1 MPGALRAGLKAYQL
15 GELAEHLGAE
25 LKGDPE
31 QTISGLSTLDQS
43 GPADLS
49 FLSNPAYRSRLATT
63 QAGAVIL
70 APDIADDC
78 PVSALIL
85 DNPYLGFA
93 RISLLFDDR
102 PVPKPGC
109 DASAVISESA
119 QIDSSASIGPGCIV
133 GDGAVIGANSALG
146 AGCILGE
153 GARIGSDC
161 FLHPRVTIAHR
172 VVIGD
177 RVTVQ
182 SGAVIGSDGFGFA
195 PDAGSWHRIAQIGG
209 VQIGN
214 DVEIGAN
221 TTIDRGALD
230 DTVIEDGV
238 ILDNQIQV
246 AHNVRIGAYTAV
258 AGCTAIAGSVAIG
271 KHCTIGGGSGIA
283 GHLEIADH
291 VHVAGMSMVSGNI
304 RKAGAYAS
312 GPGGVIPMDQWRK
325 NVVRFRKLDD
335 MARRIQALERKT
347 GDRGD

>member
-1 MPGALRAGLKAYQL
+1 MPGALQPGLESYLL
-15 GELAEHLGAE
+15 GELAEYLGAE
-25 LKGDPE
+25 LKGDPDLRV
-31 QTISGLSTLDQS
+31 TGLATLDQS
-43 GPADLS
+43 ESSDLS
-49 FLSNPAYRSRLATT
+49 FLSNPTYRPQLVSTRA
-63 QAGAVIL
+63 AGVIL
-70 APDIADDC
+70 APDVAEDC
-78 PVSALIL
+78 PVAALIL

-93 RISLLFDDR
+93 KVSLLFDDR
-102 PVPKPGC
+102 PQATPGYAPS
-109 DASAVISESA
+109 ASVSESA
-119 QIDSSASIGPGCIV
+119 QIDATASIGPGCVV
-133 GDGAVIGANSALG
+133 GEGAVIGPNSVLG
-146 AGCILGE
+146 AGCIVGE
-153 GARIGSDC
+153 GTRIGADC
-161 FLHPRVTIAHR
+161 YLHPNVTVAHR
-172 VVIGD
+172 VIVGD

-195 PDAGSWHRIAQIGG
+195 PDAGKWHRIAQIGG
-209 VQIGN
+209 VQIGS

-246 AHNVRIGAYTAV
+246 AHNVRIGAYTAI
-258 AGCTAIAGSVAIG
+258 AGCTAIAGSAVIG

-312 GPGGVIPMDQWRK
+312 GPGGISPMDVWRK

-335 MARRIQALERKT
+335 MARRLQALERKS